1 MLKLN
6 SLRIGSSLRQL
17 SKFAS
22 ANEALE
28 QRGDVLNLS
37 ELSNGLRVASSLN
50 SRPTTTI
57 GVWIAGGSQLE
68 TNENNGVASIFEN
81 LVHMGSTKRTSLDLQ
96 KDLSKIGASL
106 FSYTSREH
114 STFFIECFP
123 SDVER
128 VVEILSDVLTDTN
141 FEPAKLEQQRTDAL
155 KRLDAYEDENRQGVV
170 MDYLHMTAYQGTTMA
185 HSPLGNSKALESLD
199 VKTVRD
205 FKSDLCKPV
214 RMVLSCAGGGF
225 NHDTLHR
232 IAEKHFGH
240 LSNSY
245 DQKVPS
251 GFLPTSR
258 SGMDYIPLPSVRFT
272 GSEFLYRDDSY
283 PYMFGALALE
293 GVPRGH
299 MDYLPLE
306 VAKTYFGQW
315 DKTYAASLN
324 APSLIIQKAASEE
337 EMLGFE
343 SFNISYN
350 NTGLFGV
357 YFVFRGELMETC
369 CNAMSTLLHPFRH
382 LATSITDEETERA
395 KNALKTNLFS
405 NLETNTQMAN
415 YIATQVLSTG
425 RITPLSELERK
436 ITFISADT
444 VQAAMMDHIYD
455 REIACAGT
463 GKVEAWPIYQEM
475 RASMSWWRI

>member
-1 MLKLN
+1 MLKLLKT
-6 SLRIGSSLRQL
+6 LRINSLRQL

-68 TNENNGVASIFEN
+68 TNENNGVATVFEN
-81 LVHMGSTKRTSLDLQ
+81 IVHMGSTKRTSVDLQ

-114 STFFIECFP
+114 STFFVECFP
-123 SDVER
+123 NDVEK
-128 VVEILSDVLTDTN
+128 VVEILSDVLTNTN
-141 FEPAKLEQQRTDAL
+141 IEQSKLEQQRADAL
-155 KRLDAYEDENRQGVV
+155 KRLDSYEDENRQGVV
-170 MDYLHMTAYQGTTMA
+170 MDYLHMTAFQGTTMA

-199 VKTVRD
+199 VKTLAD
-205 FKSDLCKPV
+205 FKADLCKPV

-245 DQKVPS
+245 DRKVPS

-258 SGMDYIPLPSVRFT
+258 SGLDYIPAPRIRFT

-283 PYMFGALALE
+283 PYMFGALAVE
-293 GVPRGH
+293 GVSRGH

-306 VAKTYFGQW
+306 VAKTFFGQW

-324 APSLIIQKAASEE
+324 APSLIIQKAAAEE

-343 SFNISYN
+343 AFNISYN

-357 YFVFRGELMETC
+357 YFVFHGELIEPC
-369 CNAMSTLLHPFRH
+369 CNAMSTLLHPFRYIS
-382 LATSITDEETERA
+382 TSITDEETERA

-405 NLETNTQMAN
+405 NLETNTQIAN
-415 YIATQVLSTG
+415 YIATEVLSTG
-425 RITPLSELERK
+425 KITPLSELERK
-436 ITFISADT
+436 ISFISADT
-444 VQAAMMDHIYD
+444 VQAAMMDHVYD

-475 RASMSWWRI
+475 RASMSWWRL

>member
-1 MLKLN
+1 MLKLLKT
-6 SLRIGSSLRQL
+6 LRINSLRQL

-22 ANEALE
+22 ANEALD

-68 TNENNGVASIFEN
+68 TNENNGVATVFEN
-81 LVHMGSTKRTSLDLQ
+81 LVHTGSTKRTAVELQ

-114 STFFIECFP
+114 STFFVECFP
-123 SDVER
+123 NDVEK
-128 VVEILSDVLTDTN
+128 VVELLSDVLTNTN
-141 FEPAKLEQQRTDAL
+141 IEQSKLEQQRADAL
-155 KRLDAYEDENRQGVV
+155 KRLDSYEDENRQGVV
-170 MDYLHMTAYQGTTMA
+170 MDYLHMTAFQGTTMA

-199 VKTVRD
+199 VKTLAD
-205 FKSDLCKPV
+205 FKGDLCKPV
-214 RMVLSCAGGGF
+214 L
-225 NHDTLHR
+225 
-232 IAEKHFGH
+232 
-240 LSNSY
+240 
-245 DQKVPS
+245 PS

-258 SGMDYIPLPSVRFT
+258 SGLDYIPAPRVRFT

-283 PYMFGALALE
+283 PYMFGALAVE
-293 GVPRGH
+293 GVSRGH

-306 VAKTYFGQW
+306 VAKTFFGQW

-324 APSLIIQKAASEE
+324 APSLIIQKAAAEE

-343 SFNISYN
+343 AFNISYN

-357 YFVFRGELMETC
+357 YFVFHGELIEPC
-369 CNAMSTLLHPFRH
+369 CNAMSTLLHPFRYIS
-382 LATSITDEETERA
+382 TSITDEETERA

-405 NLETNTQMAN
+405 NLETNTQIAN
-415 YIATQVLSTG
+415 YIAT
-425 RITPLSELERK
+425 ERY
-436 ITFISADT
+436 TREGVPHVTLSADT
-444 VQAAMMDHIYD
+444 VQAAMMDHVYD

-475 RASMSWWRI
+475 RASMSWWRL